1 VPSVGNFS
9 EESRGKGGE
18 SMIWDRRYE
27 CMEREEVEQLQLER
41 LQSTLN
47 RVYRNVTFYR
57 KRFDALKI
65 LPDEIQSAKDLSQFP
80 LTVKEDLRES
90 YPYGMFALPLREVVR
105 IHSSSGVT
113 GKPTVT
119 GYTQNDLHHWSQ
131 LAARVLSAGGVTK
144 DDVVQITFKYGLFTG
159 AFGLHYGAELIGA
172 SVIPMSTGNTS
183 KQVLIM
189 QDYKTTALVGTPS
202 YALRLARYMEGEGI
216 DPKSLSLRLGL
227 FGGEPCPESMC
238 KEIAERLF
246 INVTDNYGVSEV
258 MGPGVSAECESKNG
272 LHIYEDHFIPEII
285 DPQTLQVLPPGAEGE
300 LVLTTLS
307 KEAFPLIRYRTRD
320 ITSLDYAACPCGR
333 TLVRMKKVLGRSD
346 DIIIIKGVNVFPSQ
360 VEAILMEVEG
370 VEPRYQIIAD
380 RTGGVDTLEVKVE
393 VHEKVFSDEIKN
405 LQNIAGQIESKFREV
420 IGVSAK
426 IKLVAP
432 ESLKFAEGTSPKV
445 IDRRKK

>member
-1 VPSVGNFS
+1 
-9 EESRGKGGE
+9 
-18 SMIWDRRYE
+18 MIWDRRYE
-27 CMEREEVEQLQLER
+27 CLEREEVEQLQLER

-47 RVYRNVTFYR
+47 RVYRNVSFYK

-65 LPDEIQSAKDLSQFP
+65 LPDEIQSVKDLAKFP
-80 LTVKEDLRES
+80 LTAKEDLRES

-119 GYTQNDLHHWSQ
+119 GYTRNDLHHWSQ
-131 LAARVLSAGGVTK
+131 LTARVLSAGGVTK

-189 QDYKTTALVGTPS
+189 QDYKTTALVSTPS
-202 YALRLARYMEGEGI
+202 YALRLARYVEGQGI

-227 FGGEPCPESMC
+227 FGGEPCPESMR
-238 KEIAERLF
+238 KEIEERLF

-258 MGPGVSAECESKNG
+258 MGPGVSAECDAKNG

-285 DPQTLQVLPPGAEGE
+285 DPQTLQILPPGAEGE

-320 ITSLDYAACPCGR
+320 ITSLDYSTCPCGR

-346 DIIIIKGVNVFPSQ
+346 DIIIIKGVKVFPSQ

-370 VEPRYQIIAD
+370 VEPRYQMIAD
-380 RTGGVDTLEVKVE
+380 RTEGVDTLEVKVE
-393 VHEKVFSDEIKN
+393 VNEKVFSDEIKN
-405 LQNIAGQIESKFREV
+405 LQNIAGQIERKFRDI
-420 IGVSAK
+420 IGMSAK

-432 ESLKFAEGTSPKV
+432 ESLQLIEGMSPKV
-445 IDRRKK
+445 VDRRKK

>member
-1 VPSVGNFS
+1 
-9 EESRGKGGE
+9 
-18 SMIWDRRYE
+18 MIWDRRYE
-27 CMEREEVEQLQLER
+27 CLEREEVEQLQLER

-47 RVYRNVTFYR
+47 RVYRNVSFYK

-65 LPDEIQSAKDLSQFP
+65 LPDEIQSAKDLAKFP
-80 LTVKEDLRES
+80 LTAKEDLRES

-119 GYTQNDLHHWSQ
+119 GYTRNDLHHWSQ
-131 LAARVLSAGGVTK
+131 LTARVLSAGGVTK

-189 QDYKTTALVGTPS
+189 QDYKTTALVSTPS
-202 YALRLARYMEGEGI
+202 YALRVARYMEGQGI
-216 DPKSLSLRLGL
+216 NPKSLSLKLGL
-227 FGGEPCPESMC
+227 FGGEPCPESMR
-238 KEIAERLF
+238 KEIEERLF

-258 MGPGVSAECESKNG
+258 MGPGVSAECEAKNG

-285 DPQTLQVLPPGAEGE
+285 DPQTLQILPPGAEGE

-307 KEAFPLIRYRTRD
+307 KEAFPVIRYRTRD
-320 ITSLDYAACPCGR
+320 ITSLDYSPCPCGR

-346 DIIIIKGVNVFPSQ
+346 DIIVIKGIKVFPSQ

-370 VEPRYQIIAD
+370 VESRYQMIAD
-380 RTGGVDTLEVKVE
+380 RTEGVDTLEVKVE
-393 VHEKVFSDEIKN
+393 VNEKVFSDEIKN
-405 LQNIAGQIESKFREV
+405 LQNIAGQIERKFRDI

-432 ESLKFAEGTSPKV
+432 ESLQLTEGMFPKV
-445 IDRRKK
+445 VDRRKK

>member
-1 VPSVGNFS
+1 
-9 EESRGKGGE
+9 
-18 SMIWDRRYE
+18 MIWDRRYE
-27 CMEREEVEQLQLER
+27 CLAREEIEQLQLER

-47 RVYRNVTFYR
+47 RVYRNVSFY
-57 KRFDALKI
+57 KKKFDALKI
-65 LPDEIQSAKDLSQFP
+65 QPDEIQSVKDLSQFP
-80 LTVKEDLRES
+80 LTAKEDLRES

-119 GYTQNDLHHWSQ
+119 GYTRNDLHHWSQ

-183 KQVLIM
+183 KQALIM
-189 QDYKTTALVGTPS
+189 QDYKTTALVSTPS
-202 YALRLARYMEGEGI
+202 YALRVARYMEAQRI
-216 DPKSLSLRLGL
+216 DPKSLSLKLGL
-227 FGGEPCPESMC
+227 FGGEPCPEPMR
-238 KEIAERLF
+238 KEIEERLL

-258 MGPGVSAECESKNG
+258 MGPGVSAECEAKNG
-272 LHIYEDHFIPEII
+272 LHLYEDHFIPEII
-285 DPQTLQVLPPGAEGE
+285 DPQTRQILPPGAEGE

-320 ITSLDYAACPCGR
+320 ITSLDFSACPCGR

-346 DIIIIKGVNVFPSQ
+346 DIIVIKGVKVFPSQ

-370 VEPRYQIIAD
+370 VEPRYQMIAE
-380 RTGGVDTLEVKVE
+380 RTEGVDSLEVKVE
-393 VHEKVFSDEIKN
+393 MNERFFSDEIKN
-405 LQNIAGQIESKFREV
+405 LQNIAGQIERKFRDI

-432 ESLKFAEGTSPKV
+432 ESLQLAEGVSPKV

>member
-1 VPSVGNFS
+1 
-9 EESRGKGGE
+9 
-18 SMIWDRRYE
+18 MIWDRRYE
-27 CMEREEVEQLQLER
+27 CLEREEIEQLQLER

-47 RVYRNVTFYR
+47 RVYRNVSFYKR
-57 KRFDALKI
+57 RFDALKI

-80 LTVKEDLRES
+80 LTAKEDLRES

-119 GYTQNDLHHWSQ
+119 GYTRNDLHHWSQ
-131 LAARVLSAGGVTK
+131 LTARVLTAGGVTK

-159 AFGLHYGAELIGA
+159 AFGLHHGAELIGA

-189 QDYKTTALVGTPS
+189 QDYKTTALVSTPS
-202 YALRLARYMEGEGI
+202 YALRLARYVESQGI
-216 DPKSLSLRLGL
+216 DPKSLSLKLGL
-227 FGGEPCPESMC
+227 FGGEPCPESMR
-238 KEIAERLF
+238 KEIEERLF

-258 MGPGVSAECESKNG
+258 MGPGVSAECEFKKG

-285 DPQTLQVLPPGAEGE
+285 DPQTLQILPPGTEGE

-307 KEAFPLIRYRTRD
+307 REAFPLIRYRTRD
-320 ITSLDYAACPCGR
+320 ITSLEYSPCPCGR

-346 DIIIIKGVNVFPSQ
+346 DIIIMKGVNIFPSQ
-360 VEAILMEVEG
+360 VESILLEVEG

-380 RTGGVDTLEVKVE
+380 RIEGVDTLEVKVE
-393 VHEKVFSDEIKN
+393 VNEKFFSDEIKN
-405 LQNIAGQIESKFREV
+405 LQNIAGQIERKFREI

-432 ESLKFAEGTSPKV
+432 ESLQPAEGKALKV

>member
-1 VPSVGNFS
+1 
-9 EESRGKGGE
+9 
-18 SMIWDRRYE
+18 MIWDRRYE
-27 CMEREEVEQLQLER
+27 CLEREEIEQLQLER

-47 RVYRNVTFYR
+47 RVYRNVSFYK

-65 LPDEIQSAKDLSQFP
+65 LPDEIQSAKNLYQFP
-80 LTVKEDLRES
+80 FTAKEDLRES

-119 GYTQNDLHHWSQ
+119 GYTRNDLHHWSQ
-131 LAARVLSAGGVTK
+131 LTARVLTAGGVTK

-159 AFGLHYGAELIGA
+159 AFGLHHGAELIGA

-189 QDYKTTALVGTPS
+189 QDYKTTALVSTPS
-202 YALRLARYMEGEGI
+202 YALRLARYMETQGI
-216 DPKSLSLRLGL
+216 DPKSLSLKIGL
-227 FGGEPCPESMC
+227 FGGEPCPESMRR
-238 KEIAERLF
+238 EIEERLF
-246 INVTDNYGVSEV
+246 INATDNYGVSEV
-258 MGPGVSAECESKNG
+258 MGPGVSAECEYKNG
-272 LHIYEDHFIPEII
+272 LHVYEDHFIPEII

-320 ITSLDYAACPCGR
+320 ITSLDYSPCPCGR

-360 VEAILMEVEG
+360 VESILMEVEG
-370 VEPRYQIIAD
+370 VEPRYQMIAD
-380 RTGGVDTLEVKVE
+380 RIEGVDVLEVKVE
-393 VHEKVFSDEIKN
+393 VNEKVFSDEIKN
-405 LQNIAGQIESKFREV
+405 LQNIAGQIERKFREI

-432 ESLKFAEGTSPKV
+432 ESLQPVEGKALKV